1 MGEPFRHGYD
11 PTMDEPS
18 VYDPP
23 EEPITVFNR
32 FEKKYLMPEEV
43 YFELRHR
50 LKPYMQVDMYGL
62 TQILNI
68 YFDTPD
74 DLLVRRSNEFPVYKE
89 KLRLRSY
96 GVPKMD
102 SLVFLEIKKK
112 HEGLVNKRRV
122 GMKLHEAYD
131 YVERGIRPEGER
143 PPAEEQILREI
154 DFFIQRY
161 DLHPAM
167 NVNYQRVALFARDD
181 PEYRVTFDHFIRG
194 RRTDV
199 GLEKGAYG
207 VKLIPDNYYLME
219 TKILDATPYWFTK
232 ILSDL
237 SLYMTTFSKYGNL
250 FRQEHDAF
258 DAEAYLRHRLD
269 NWNKTGEKSNV

>member
-1 MGEPFRHGYD
+1 MDQPIAYD
-11 PTMDEPS
+11 PSMDAPS
-18 VYDPP
+18 EYDPP
-23 EEPITVFNR
+23 EELVTVFNR
-32 FEKKYLMPEEV
+32 YEKKYLMPEPV
-43 YFELRHR
+43 YLRLRQR

-74 DLLVRRSNEFPVYKE
+74 HLLVRRSNEFPVYKE

-96 GVPKMD
+96 GVPGMD

-122 GMKLHEAYD
+122 GMTLREAYD
-131 YVERGIRPEGER
+131 YVENGVRPNREYV
-143 PPAEEQILREI
+143 PAEQQILREI
-154 DFFIQRY
+154 DFFLQRY
-161 DLHPAM
+161 DLAPAM
-167 NVNYQRVALFARDD
+167 NVNYQRVALFARED
-181 PEYRVTFDHFIRG
+181 PEFRVTFDHLIRG
-194 RRTDV
+194 RRTEI
-199 GLEKGAYG
+199 GLENGAYG
-207 VKLIPDNYYLME
+207 TRLIPDSYYLME

-232 ILSDL
+232 ILSEM

-250 FRQEHDAF
+250 FRQEQNAF

-269 NWNKTGEKSNV
+269 NWKKTGEKSYV